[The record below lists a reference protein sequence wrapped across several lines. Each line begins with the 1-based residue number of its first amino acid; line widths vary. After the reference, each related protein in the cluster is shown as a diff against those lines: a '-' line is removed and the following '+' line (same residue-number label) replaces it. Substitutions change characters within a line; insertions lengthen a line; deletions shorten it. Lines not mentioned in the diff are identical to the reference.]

1 MSEES
6 DVYEEEQITLEEE
19 LSMIED
25 MEWDEWEWD
34 AWFTWKEMN
43 EVDWERVYE
52 DDVRSIEA
60 LEERYKQRWKDWC

>member
-19 LSMIED
+19 LSMD
-25 MEWDEWEWD
+25 WDEWEWD
-34 AWFTWKEMN
+34 VWFTWKEMN
-43 EVDWERVYE
+43 EVDWEKVYE

-60 LEERYKQRWKDWC
+60 LEERYKHWKYHWKDWC